1 MSGSPGLSGS
11 ARPVTAA
18 QKSAEGIVA
27 GSPAKARTT
36 DRVSRTATLMRT
48 KRQNIQ
54 LELALEPA
62 AKGEARSAG
71 AQGTEARTA
80 RAEPER
86 PATPSNR
93 RVRPRTHGGVGGEEP
108 RGSPLSRLRS
118 GPSDDSALAP
128 ASELV
133 VAGRIRPA
141 TENTGRMTE
150 RFSTCGRSSGAR
162 HRPGPRPAADDGPLT
177 RERHRLACGSPSRPP
192 GRRPGEVTLG
202 FTDRCPAPD
211 GDSDWR
217 RTTRSGAGQS
227 PGPARPAYVQIGTGR
242 NSRRQAKG
250 IDPEHTK
257 NATTSGSLGAGRTRL
272 VVFEQRVVDFPGN
285 EAFQAA
291 DDVFLRQALGGAS
304 SDVVE
309 GRLVPAHADDHD
321 PVVEMASRKG
331 TPTAT

>member
-1 MSGSPGLSGS
+1 MEDGG
-11 ARPVTAA
+11 A
-18 QKSAEGIVA
+18 
-27 GSPAKARTT
+27 SPAVGRGLGTRIADADSRRHLLSSR
-36 DRVSRTATLMRT
+36 DRLSVQR
-48 KRQNIQ
+48 
-54 LELALEPA
+54 
-62 AKGEARSAG
+62 
-71 AQGTEARTA
+71 
-80 RAEPER
+80 
-86 PATPSNR
+86 
-93 RVRPRTHGGVGGEEP
+93 
-108 RGSPLSRLRS
+108 RGSLCSRREGKSGGDAESRRFAPPPLRS
-118 GPSDDSALAP
+118 GPSDDSALGP

-177 RERHRLACGSPSRPP
+177 RERHRLACGSPSRAP

-217 RTTRSGAGQS
+217 RTTRSGSGQS
-227 PGPARPAYVQIGTGR
+227 PGPARPAYGQIGTGR

-272 VVFEQRVVDFPGN
+272 LRNRVVPSKS
-285 EAFQAA
+285 AA
-291 DDVFLRQALGGAS
+291 VS
-304 SDVVE
+304 
-309 GRLVPAHADDHD
+309 
-321 PVVEMASRKG
+321 
-331 TPTAT
+331 